1 MFFLQPYQTNL
12 LMKCTR
18 FISSALLCIS
28 SDEML
33 SVFGVEQQIP
43 SICCTLWNDAVEE
56 YSEDIAVS
64 LPSLQETE
72 VSGMGLTGCSSA
84 FEPSLALVSSD
95 FFSFAPSIPFV
106 CWLVLLAKLRTLF
119 YSRHFSKSRLVLRA
133 AWASPSKKW
142 ARTGSFERSQGP
154 KRHTLLL
161 DASLSSRDKTTGQGS
176 QEPRTNSNKILFQVV
191 AMRLLWRKITLLPI
205 KHGF

>member
-106 CWLVLLAKLRTLF
+106 CWLALLAKLRTLF
-119 YSRHFSKSRLVLRA
+119 YSRHFSKSRLVLHELPQAKSGQELALLSDHRDPRGILSCLTPLFQA
-133 AWASPSKKW
+133 EIK
-142 ARTGSFERSQGP
+142 
-154 KRHTLLL
+154 LL
-161 DASLSSRDKTTGQGS
+161 DRGVKNQGQTQIKFCFKWLLCGCYGEKSHYSL
-176 QEPRTNSNKILFQVV
+176 
-191 AMRLLWRKITLLPI
+191 
-205 KHGF
+205 